1 MKKSIL
7 LDIIK
12 LFTNMKQAHI
22 EDILTDTNTRKVS

>member
-7 LDIIK
+7 LDLIK

-22 EDILTDTNTRKVS
+22 EDILTDNNTHKVP